1 MATESVDRLDER
13 PGYITKI
20 LLPRRRDDVLSRP
33 RLIEFL
39 NQHVDRKLLLLCA
52 PAGYGKTTL
61 LADFAHQTT
70 MPVCWLSITASDADP
85 QVYLEYLIL
94 SIRRRF
100 PEFGQRTLR
109 YLRTAGARDLDVVVG
124 HFISDLHDVTDKRFV
139 MVLDD
144 FHHIDT
150 NPSIQK
156 LMNLLLDRLPANCC
170 WVVASRT
177 IPRVRLSRLVANREA
192 AGLGDSDLRF
202 SALEIQQLFNRHY
215 DLVIPETLADE
226 LARDAEGWIAGI
238 ILTSHSLWRGL
249 FRGMIRGK
257 RAGGPVFDYLATEVF
272 DQQDP
277 AIQTFLLESSTLTR
291 LSPDNCNTLLDRIDS
306 ANYLQLLD
314 EDNLFLFR
322 LEGETVWY
330 RYHPLFAEFLQSR
343 LRTTDSARFEAL
355 HRQAGELAE
364 GERDVSSA
372 LGHYLQANDPE
383 RAADLAERV
392 AGETI
397 DAGRVQTLL
406 QWCSWLPTTTL
417 AKHPRLQISRALAAF
432 EGGDVPQAQAALD
445 AAWSSINREKE
456 PGLIATTLIWRGTAQ
471 RLTGQYQAAVADC
484 RAGLELAESIA
495 DTRLVALGNKQ
506 LGLVLVAT
514 GASTEAIGPLERSI
528 EAYRA
533 IGDVYAQGVISHTL
547 GITWKRQGEVA
558 RARSM
563 LDQACVLWRTI
574 DNAGMLAGTLVVLG
588 NLHYEIGETVEALTV
603 LKEAQRTAHD
613 SGHLRLE
620 GYATQTLGDVL
631 RDRGD
636 FGEARTAYEQSLVI
650 AEKVGERFL
659 QVVTLEGL
667 GRCYLYAGDEGL
679 AQATLIR
686 ARHLANEGDQIYE
699 RAICEDTHGLI
710 NLVAGRIGAAVSAF
724 EQACSWLASSG
735 GVRDRARAHLHLG
748 QALYQVG
755 ERERAIE
762 LGRTGLGLLPAKASD
777 PLLRAEGS
785 WLVDL
790 LRAVLPTGPAWLAE
804 IVDQIAALPVE
815 ATTKP
820 EIALVAASAHLRSLR
835 CFALGRADVEID
847 GNLVPNGDWATQK
860 AKELWFYLLAYGPT
874 PRDQIIEAL
883 WPENE
888 GGKGQSALHTT
899 VHRVRRTLFAECVE
913 RRGELWSISTSVK
926 IWTDD
931 REFEQTAARLRSRS
945 DFSTAD
951 REDAAAAVRL
961 YGGHYL
967 PTMDVNWSDQRRR
980 RLESLYLRLLRNL
993 IDNARDD
1000 KHYEEAIAYAEL
1012 YLQTDPDDEVIH
1024 ESLMRSHALQGN
1036 RAAALRHYQRYAQQ
1050 IREELAAQPSRRLR
1064 LLSEQ
1069 IARES

>member
-1 MATESVDRLDER
+1 MATESVDQFDER

-33 RLIEFL
+33 RLIDFL

-61 LADFAHQTT
+61 LADFAYQTT
-70 MPVCWLSITASDADP
+70 MPVCWLSVTASDADP

-100 PEFGQRTLR
+100 PEFGERTFR
-109 YLRTAGARDLDVVVG
+109 YLRTTGARDLDVVVG
-124 HFISDLHDVTDKRFV
+124 HLISDLHDVTDKRFV

-170 WVVASRT
+170 WVMASRT

-215 DLVIPETLADE
+215 DLVIPEALAEE

-249 FRGMIRGK
+249 FKGMIRGK

-277 AIQTFLLESSTLTR
+277 TIQTFLLESATLTR
-291 LSPDNCNTLLDRIDS
+291 LSPDSCNALLDRTDS
-306 ANYLQLLD
+306 ANYLQILD

-322 LEGETVWY
+322 LEGEDVWY

-343 LRTTDSARFEAL
+343 LRTTDPARFEAL
-355 HRQAGELAE
+355 HRRAGELS
-364 GERDVSSA
+364 EREQDVSSA
-372 LGHYLQANDPE
+372 LGYYLQASDPE

-392 AGETI
+392 ASATI
-397 DAGRVQTLL
+397 EAGRIHTLL
-406 QWCSWLPTTTL
+406 QWCSWLPAMTL
-417 AKHPRLQISRALAAF
+417 ANRPRLQIFRALAAF
-432 EGGDVPQAQAALD
+432 EGGDVPQAETALESAWAA
-445 AAWSSINREKE
+445 SSRLQDPK
-456 PGLIATTLIWRGTAQ
+456 LIATTLIWRSMA
-471 RLTGQYQAAVADC
+471 RRMKGQYQEAIADC
-484 RAGLELAESIA
+484 RDGLERAESIA
-495 DTRLVALGNKQ
+495 DTELVAVGNKQ

-514 GASTEAIGPLERSI
+514 GASTEAIGPLERSL
-528 EAYRA
+528 AA
-533 IGDVYAQGVISHTL
+533 FSALGDVYAQGVISHTL

-558 RARSM
+558 KARST
-563 LDQACVLWRTI
+563 LDQACALWRTI

-588 NLHYEIGETVEALTV
+588 NLQYEIGEIDEALTV
-603 LKEAQRTAHD
+603 LNEAQRTAHE

-667 GRCYLYAGDEGL
+667 GRCYLYANDEGL

-686 ARHLANEGDQIYE
+686 ARHLANEGESLYE

-710 NLVAGRIGAAVSAF
+710 NLVAGRIPAAISAF
-724 EQACSWLASSG
+724 EQACGWLATSG

-748 QALYQVG
+748 QALYRSG

-762 LGRTGLGLLPAKASD
+762 LGRTGLGLLPAKAND
-777 PLLRAEGS
+777 PLLRAEGAL
-785 WLVDL
+785 LVDL
-790 LRAVLPTGPAWLAE
+790 LRAVAPTGPAWLGE
-804 IVDQIAALPVE
+804 VVEQIAALPVE
-815 ATTKP
+815 TTAKP
-820 EIALVAASAHLRSLR
+820 EIALVSTSTHLRSLR
-835 CFALGRADVEID
+835 CLTLGRADVEID
-847 GNLVPNGDWATQK
+847 GTLVPNGDWATQK
-860 AKELWFYLLAYGPT
+860 AKELWFYLLAFGPA
-874 PRDQIIEAL
+874 PREQIIEAL
-883 WPENE
+883 WPDNE

-945 DFSTAD
+945 DLSTTE
-951 REDAAAAVRL
+951 REDAAGAIRL
-961 YGGHYL
+961 YGGPYL
-967 PTMDVNWSDQRRR
+967 PTMDVNWSDQRRH

-1000 KHYEEAIAYAEL
+1000 KRYEEAIAYAEL

-1050 IREELAAQPSRRLR
+1050 IRDELAAQPSRRLR